1 MNFNSFLPFI
11 YKINLIKTL
20 VFRAFN
26 LSSTYLSLHVELE
39 KIKKFLISNG
49 FKISVILKQI
59 KNFLNSQYL
68 GQNSINLNVPKKFI
82 YFKIP
87 FRGSESFKIKRNLIK
102 LLQMFFPRVK
112 LNVVFSTNAAEVEK
126 SC

>member
-68 GQNSINLNVPKKFI
+68 GQNSINLNVPKKVI